1 MRPPFLPL
9 LVFVAAVGCG
19 GVSAGTDAGETAGSG
34 GAPTATGGGSG
45 IVSGAGGTG
54 GAGTAGTGGAGS
66 GTGGSAGGSVGT
78 GGGGS
83 GGGALCSNPGNSC
96 GSLPCCSGATCVD
109 NGTAL
114 ICAANCQQGADCASG
129 CCAALQSGGSACGPA
144 SLCAAPDPCA
154 TFINCITNNVLP
166 STGASAA
173 CALPESDANT
183 AAACATLGCPS
194 GGCSQCVS
202 GTIWCADWAQE
213 QPSCD
218 SSFAAMGA
226 GNSGARVQLDAAFT
240 SLCP

>member
-1 MRPPFLPL
+1 MKRFSLPL

-19 GVSAGTDAGETAGSG
+19 GGSAGTDAGGAVGSG
-34 GAPTATGGGSG
+34 GAPTATGGGG
-45 IVSGAGGTG
+45 GTVSGAGGTG
-54 GAGTAGTGGAGS
+54 GTTTGSGTAGRGGTAGSVGSGGAS
-66 GTGGSAGGSVGT
+66 GGSAPCG
-78 GGGGS
+78 
-83 GGGALCSNPGNSC
+83 NPGNSC
-96 GSLPCCSGATCVD
+96 GSVACCAGATCVTD
-109 NGTAL
+109 GTTAT
-114 ICAANCQQGADCASG
+114 CAAICQQGTDCASG
-129 CCAALQSGGSACGPA
+129 CCAALQAGGSACGPA

-166 STGASAA
+166 ATGASAA
-173 CALPESDANT
+173 CTLPESDANT

-218 SSFAAMGA
+218 ASFAAMGT
-226 GNSGARVQLDAAFT
+226 GNSGAHQQLEASFT